1 MYLTFANCDFYFYI
15 TDGVNPK
22 TILIYIYIYF
32 YMKKIY
38 SHVIVTYSFLL
49 VLIFLLILL
58 HQEFV
63 NDWI

>member
-32 YMKKIY
+32 YMKKIH
-38 SHVIVTYSFLL
+38 SHVIVKYSFLL
-49 VLIFLLILL
+49 VLIFC
-58 HQEFV
+58 
-63 NDWI
+63 